1 MPNIFDQLI
10 DTAGGILSD
19 AFGWIAP
26 NREELEYLMGA
37 PGTAKKAKKA
47 KKKKKEVARTVP
59 EVLEAPP
66 SAPPPS

>member
-26 NREELEYLMGA
+26 NREELEYLKGA

-47 KKKKKEVARTVP
+47 KKKPVARTVP
-59 EVLEAPP
+59 DCSP
-66 SAPPPS
+66 ST